1 MTAPTFAIDGKEKA
15 FVAKVGGILTG
26 VALALIQVLPITSQ
40 GSKLLTVG
48 VAIIGLV
55 SIAFGVQQTPNTKAE
70 AEAAALAAA
79 LASAGVV
86 PAGLLAVPADIAV
99 PDPAPVAAAPAVA
112 EDPLTLVFDAAP
124 YVPKPWPS
132 LPPYT
137 PPVYDP
143 PVSVYT
149 PPVPVPAPEPAP
161 VSVPDPV
168 PAPEP
173 APAPDPVV
181 TATPEPAPV
190 VTADPAPPVSD
201 ALPPDIA
208 FDAASAVTAD
218 PTPPDVG
225 GPPPD
230 IAFDEPI
237 AA

>member
-15 FVAKVGGILTG
+15 FVAKVGGVLTG
-26 VALALIQVLPITSQ
+26 VALALIQVLPITSEA
-40 GSKLLTVG
+40 SKYLTVG

-70 AEAAALAAA
+70 AETAALAAA

-149 PPVPVPAPEPAP
+149 PPVPVP
-161 VSVPDPV
+161 
-168 PAPEP
+168 EP

-190 VTADPAPPVSD
+190 VTADPTPPVSD